1 MPPKKKQPASL
12 GFYVIYGEDPFL
24 VANECEK
31 LLNSILGSEDR
42 SMALYEPKA
51 QEAQIS
57 DVLDELRTLPF
68 LTSKRVVLIKD
79 AEPFVK
85 ANTEALEAY
94 LDDMSPSGVLILTQT
109 SWDKRKR
116 LHKKL
121 QKTNGLIEVGRL
133 YSNQLPAYVTS
144 YAQQNHA
151 IRLDGQT
158 SRFLVEL
165 VGDDPGR
172 LCREMDKL
180 VMYVAPRKT
189 VSIQDIESLIGHN
202 RMFNAFDV
210 IDSIISG
217 QTGAAISRIRNMF
230 QADKNAEFTVVG
242 AFGYHFRR
250 LFRAKALISKGLSP
264 QQAATKTGVRFKQNE
279 FLRQLTRL
287 SLNQLGWVL
296 SELGRIDFGMKTGQ
310 TSAPTAMERL
320 VVKLFTMQKSP

>member
-1 MPPKKKQPASL
+1 MPPKKQQNTL

-24 VANECEK
+24 VSSECEK
-31 LLNSILGSEDR
+31 LINSILGSEDR
-42 SMALYEPKA
+42 SMALYEPRA
-51 QEAQIS
+51 QDAQLS

-68 LTSKRVVLIKD
+68 LAPKRVVLIKD
-79 AEPFVK
+79 AEPFVS
-85 ANTEALEAY
+85 AHAGALEAY
-94 LDDMSPSGVLILTQT
+94 LDKTSPTGVLILTQT

-116 LHKKL
+116 LHKKM
-121 QKTNGLIEVGRL
+121 QKIGGLIEVGKL

-144 YAQQNHA
+144 YARQNHA

-189 VSIQDIESLIGHN
+189 VSVNDIESLIGHN

-210 IDSIISG
+210 IDAIISG
-217 QTGAAISRIRNMF
+217 KTGAAISRIRNMF
-230 QADKNAEFTVVG
+230 QADKNAEYTVVG

-250 LFRAKALISKGLSP
+250 LFRAKGMISKGLSP
-264 QQAATKTGVRFKQNE
+264 QQAATKIGVRYKQNE
-279 FLRQLTRL
+279 FLQQLNRL
-287 SLNQLGWVL
+287 SLDQLGWVL
-296 SELGRIDFGMKTGQ
+296 SELGQIDFGMKTGQ
-310 TSAPTAMERL
+310 TSAPIAIERL
-320 VVKLFTMQKSP
+320 VLKLFAMQR

>member
-1 MPPKKKQPASL
+1 MPSKKQQDTL

-31 LLNSILGSEDR
+31 LVRSILGSEDPT
-42 SMALYEPKA
+42 MALYEPRA
-51 QEAQIS
+51 QDAQLS

-79 AEPFVK
+79 AEPFVS
-85 ANTEALEAY
+85 ACADALETY
-94 LDDMSPSGVLILTQT
+94 LDKPSPTGVLVLTQT

-121 QKTNGLIEVGRL
+121 QGTGGLIEVGKL
-133 YSNQLPAYVTS
+133 YSSQLPAYVTS

-189 VSIQDIESLIGHN
+189 VSVNDIESLIGHN

-217 QTGAAISRIRNMF
+217 RTGAAISRIRNMF

-250 LFRAKALISKGLSP
+250 LFRAKGMISKGLSP
-264 QQAATKTGVRFKQNE
+264 QQAALKIGVRYKQNE
-279 FLRQLTRL
+279 FLQQLNRL
-287 SLNQLGWVL
+287 SLDQLGWVL

-310 TSAPTAMERL
+310 TSASIAIERL
-320 VVKLFTMQKSP
+320 VLKLFSMQKSA